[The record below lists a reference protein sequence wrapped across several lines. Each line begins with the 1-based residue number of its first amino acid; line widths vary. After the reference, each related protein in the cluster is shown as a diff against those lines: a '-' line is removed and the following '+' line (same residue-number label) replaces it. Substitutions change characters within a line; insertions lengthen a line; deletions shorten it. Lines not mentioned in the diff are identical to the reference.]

1 MDEHILANLPG
12 AILSIGSFIF
22 LLISNLNVMIM
33 KKPKIISNSVFIIL
47 FFLWLTSW
55 VAQLMTIVTV
65 SNGSYTVLL
74 YRPWFMINIIG
85 GFILMV
91 VLLIKSIREKCYV
104 YSIIPFFAIILLITA
119 TYIASKTPL

>member
-12 AILSIGSFIF
+12 AVLSIGSFIF

-33 KKPKIISNSVFIIL
+33 KKPKIISNSIFIIL

-55 VAQLMTIVTV
+55 VAQFMTLVTV

-91 VLLIKSIREKCYV
+91 VLFIKSIREKCYV